1 VKLEVGERLIWLP
14 VRLAFRTVG
23 RLSAGVRTG
32 QREGFS
38 SGQMLD
44 YVYENR
50 ARGWTPLGR
59 ALDRLFLDAAGWRGI
74 RERRANL
81 AGTLAAIVL
90 ARRAAGLP
98 TRVLDVAAGP
108 GRYLLDLADLV
119 GAEGLHI
126 MARDADPDAIAQGRS
141 LALARGVGC
150 VDFAVHD
157 ALDPAALA
165 ATSPVPDVVVASG
178 LYEIVTDDAAVRG
191 SLRGVHALLAP
202 GGLVVVTGQPRHPQL
217 RFIAGVLTHRGG
229 RPWVMRPRPI
239 VELEGY
245 LAEAGFA
252 DAHTTADS
260 QGIFTITLARRLA
273 SSRTTASVALRR
285 VRW

>member
-1 VKLEVGERLIWLP
+1 MSLDLGERLLWLP
-14 VRLAFRTVG
+14 VRVAFRTVG
-23 RLSAGVRTG
+23 RLSTGVRTG

-50 ARGWTPLGR
+50 ARGLTPLGR

-74 RERRANL
+74 RERRTNL
-81 AGTLAAIVL
+81 ARTLAAIVL
-90 ARRAAGLP
+90 ARRAAGRP

-119 GAEGLHI
+119 GSEGLDL
-126 MARDADPDAIAQGRS
+126 MARDADSGAVARGRA
-141 LALARGVGC
+141 LAEARGVAC
-150 VDFAVHD
+150 ADFAVHD
-157 ALDPAALA
+157 ALDPTALA
-165 ATSPVPDVVVASG
+165 ATRPVPDVVVASG
-178 LYEIVTDDAAVRG
+178 LYEILTDDAAVRA
-191 SLRGVHALLAP
+191 SLGGIQALLPP

-245 LAEAGFA
+245 LAQAGFV

-260 QGIFTITLARRLA
+260 QGIFTITLARRP
-273 SSRTTASVALRR
+273 
-285 VRW
+285 